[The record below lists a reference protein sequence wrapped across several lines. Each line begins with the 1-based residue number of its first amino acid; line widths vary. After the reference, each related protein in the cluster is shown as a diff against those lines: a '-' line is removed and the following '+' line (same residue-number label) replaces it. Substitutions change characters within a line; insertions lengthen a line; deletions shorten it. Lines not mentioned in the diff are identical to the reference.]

1 MSVTSATIHR
11 YMKPGPAGGMSENE
25 FGAAEWNSRLSSLI
39 LHGLAPV
46 AKQKASR
53 YKVLAFHLCSLAL

>member
-1 MSVTSATIHR
+1 
-11 YMKPGPAGGMSENE
+11 MKPGPAGGMSENE